1 VKYTDTGEISVK
13 TESRDGVVDFLVTD
27 TGVGVSEEHL
37 EKIFEPF
44 WQVEHTTT
52 RRAGGTGLGL
62 AVTRQFVE
70 LLGGSIDVQ
79 SSLGKGST
87 FIVSIP
93 RPAP

>member
-1 VKYTDTGEISVK
+1 
-13 TESRDGVVDFLVTD
+13 VDFLVSD

-62 AVTRQFVE
+62 AVTRQFVD
-70 LLGGSIDVQ
+70 LLGGTVNVTSK
-79 SSLGKGST
+79 LGNGST
-87 FIVSIP
+87 FRVSLP
-93 RPAP
+93 RSAEQRAGPEKT